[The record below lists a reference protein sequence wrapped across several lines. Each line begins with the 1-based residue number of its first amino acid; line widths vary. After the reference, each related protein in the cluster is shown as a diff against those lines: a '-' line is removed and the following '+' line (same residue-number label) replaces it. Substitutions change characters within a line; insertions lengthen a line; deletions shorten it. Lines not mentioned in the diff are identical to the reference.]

1 MTELYNLIAPL
12 SLEGIPSYKKYRVA
26 EAVHDDN
33 TRMELRLLN
42 SEHPE
47 LSYFDA
53 RDRVMKLM
61 SQYGKSNKL
70 RQNTVVQ
77 QAAADQDVQSF
88 LKQQSQQIAAQQKQI
103 EFPVAALSA
112 RNVLPRGGGSRR
124 CWACD
129 SCGHLLRTKNT
140 EVATPAAK
148 GETQGKNLN

>member
-1 MTELYNLIAPL
+1 M
-12 SLEGIPSYKKYRVA
+12 
-26 EAVHDDN
+26 HDDS
-33 TRMELRLLN
+33 TRTERRRLN

-47 LSYFDA
+47 LSYF
-53 RDRVMKLM
+53 DRVMKLM

-77 QAAADQDVQSF
+77 EAAADQDVQRI

-103 EFPVAALSA
+103 ESPVAALSA
-112 RNVLPRGGGSRR
+112 RIVLPRGGGSRR

-129 SCGHLLRTKNT
+129 SCGHLQKDCPNRTKNT
-140 EVATPAAK
+140 EAATPAAK